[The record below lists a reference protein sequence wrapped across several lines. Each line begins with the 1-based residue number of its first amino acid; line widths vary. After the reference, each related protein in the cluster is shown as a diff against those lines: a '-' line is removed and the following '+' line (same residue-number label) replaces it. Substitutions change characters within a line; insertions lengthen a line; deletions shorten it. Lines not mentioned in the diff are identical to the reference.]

1 MKKSKPSTIGD
12 DHAVVNVLTNTSLWL
27 SIAQFQTGLPLHF
40 HPIVHD
46 IRVVAASM
54 WDPHRLLGPQTF
66 QEQSSIKYHA
76 WFAEYGLHAVR
87 VLQQKCMRD
96 FVVYTSFI
104 GHISSLAT
112 LLPTSLKFSMTSVD
126 LTRVWKFAARNGHLP
141 VIQYLHMHQFPGC
154 TSHVM
159 DTAAG
164 NGHLDIVSFLH
175 SFRGEGCTKEAMDAA
190 SFKGFLDV
198 VQFLHRHRKEGCT
211 KSAMT
216 WAARLDQLQVVRFL
230 DENRTEGC
238 TKKALDWAAKHGHL
252 NVVKYLHE
260 HRQEGCPEKALLEA
274 AKAGHM
280 HIVRYLALHAKD
292 LHAWMHRAMQTAVA
306 AGHLKHV
313 RALVEQGGRCAASN
327 DMGHVV
333 EAALETAMDT
343 GHTAIAHYL
352 LVCYSQLTVL
362 K

>member
-1 MKKSKPSTIGD
+1 M
-12 DHAVVNVLTNTSLWL
+12 V
-27 SIAQFQTGLPLHF
+27 
-40 HPIVHD
+40 
-46 IRVVAASM
+46 
-54 WDPHRLLGPQTF
+54 
-66 QEQSSIKYHA
+66 
-76 WFAEYGLHAVR
+76 
-87 VLQQKCMRD
+87 C
-96 FVVYTSFI
+96 
-104 GHISSLAT
+104 
-112 LLPTSLKFSMTSVD
+112 
-126 LTRVWKFAARNGHLP
+126 RVWAPCRPCSAAKVHARFCRVHVVHRP
-141 VIQYLHMHQFPGC
+141 HQFPRGPTPNIFEVQC
-154 TSHVM
+154 DLRRLDTCMEICRAEWPFACHSVPPYAPIPRMYVACDGHCRRQRPSRHCVVPAFVSRRRYAISTTS
-159 DTAAG
+159 TYP
-164 NGHLDIVSFLH
+164 H
-175 SFRGEGCTKEAMDAA
+175 SPSSSLGCTKEAMDAA

-313 RALVEQGGRCAASN
+313 RALVEQGGRCATSN

>member
-1 MKKSKPSTIGD
+1 MAKSHQRIRVLIGWMELRTTRSDWMFVCHVYLRTSISTIAFLLFVVAQFQICLLACSRSLCMKKSKPSTIGD

-27 SIAQFQTGLPLHF
+27 SIAQFQTGLPRHF
-40 HPIVHD
+40 HPIVRD

-112 LLPTSLKFSMTSVD
+112 LLPTSLKFSVASVD

-175 SFRGEGCTKEAMDAA
+175 SFRGEGTR
-190 SFKGFLDV
+190 SQPHPRILI
-198 VQFLHRHRKEGCT
+198 
-211 KSAMT
+211 
-216 WAARLDQLQVVRFL
+216 
-230 DENRTEGC
+230 
-238 TKKALDWAAKHGHL
+238 
-252 NVVKYLHE
+252 
-260 HRQEGCPEKALLEA
+260 ALLP
-274 AKAGHM
+274 
-280 HIVRYLALHAKD
+280 L
-292 LHAWMHRAMQTAVA
+292 
-306 AGHLKHV
+306 
-313 RALVEQGGRCAASN
+313 
-327 DMGHVV
+327 
-333 EAALETAMDT
+333 
-343 GHTAIAHYL
+343 
-352 LVCYSQLTVL
+352 
-362 K
+362 